1 MTTLSITQISK
12 LYTVYIQD
20 CNHYIGR
27 NSMEGGMVHS
37 WVVHERTLQTVQLLS
52 INEPLT
58 LLVPK
63 LIHPQ

>member
-20 CNHYIGR
+20 CNHCIGK
-27 NSMEGGMVHS
+27 NSMEGGVVHS
-37 WVVHERTLQTVQLLS
+37 WVAHERTLQTVQLLS

-63 LIHPQ
+63 PIHPQ